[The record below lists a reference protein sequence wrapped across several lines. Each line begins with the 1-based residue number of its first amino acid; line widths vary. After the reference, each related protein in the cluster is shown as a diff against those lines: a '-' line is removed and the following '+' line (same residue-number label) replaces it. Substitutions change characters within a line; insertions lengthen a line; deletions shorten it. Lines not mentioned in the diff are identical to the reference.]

1 MTDLTPPAASEPSPI
16 SVERFFSLLQQGV
29 LAEDDRVEL
38 LGGVIVSMT
47 PSSPRHAATV
57 GSVAAAL
64 QRTIREHTAVRIQS
78 PLVLGRWSAPEP
90 DVAVVAGSHRD
101 YVDDH
106 PHTALL
112 VVEVSDS
119 SLQADRLTKAA
130 IFAAADVPEYWI
142 VNLREDVLEV
152 HRMPEPA
159 RSRYHERFVR
169 RPGERISPLVGS
181 DRAIAVAELLPGRE
195 REPATT

>member
-1 MTDLTPPAASEPSPI
+1 MTDLTPPAAIEPNPVSI
-16 SVERFFSLLQQGV
+16 ERFFSLIQRGV
-29 LAEDDRVEL
+29 IAEDDRVEL

-47 PSSPRHAATV
+47 PSSPRHAAAV
-57 GSVAAAL
+57 GSVAVAL
-64 QRTIREHTAVRIQS
+64 QRVIPEHTAVRVQS

-90 DVAVVAGSHRD
+90 DLALVAGSHTD

-130 IFAAADVPEYWI
+130 IFAAADIPEYWI
-142 VNLREDVLEV
+142 VNLREGVLEV
-152 HRMPEPA
+152 HRRPEPA
-159 RSRYHERFVR
+159 SSRYRECFVR
-169 RPGERISPLVGS
+169 RPGERISPLACS
-181 DRAIAVAELLPGRE
+181 DRAIAVAELLPGHE
-195 REPATT
+195 RDPATT